1 MGFPPMQINQH
12 IENLA
17 AMFRHTRG
25 LANRGTLNQTKKRK
39 RPELDREE
47 EDMEVEEDGKKNNI
61 ITITNVFHLK

>member
-1 MGFPPMQINQH
+1 MQMHQH

-47 EDMEVEEDGKKNNI
+47 EDMEVEEDGIKNNI
-61 ITITNVFHLK
+61 ITTTNVFHLK

>member
-1 MGFPPMQINQH
+1 MQMHQH

-17 AMFRHTRG
+17 AMLRHTRG

-47 EDMEVEEDGKKNNI
+47 EDMEVEEDGKKNYY
-61 ITITNVFHLK
+61 